1 MWKKMRPKSVVL
13 QSWKKLQ
20 VLEKKSFRK
29 KIFQHVCAYIIFK
42 TVCRNF
48 LKINASRDI
57 YVSVILKYRKMV
69 LHNKISNE
77 TWPIKNQENSVQHFV
92 ENYLTNHLAK
102 FLQDRIKPWRV
113 GALRV
118 FFFNWDSLHAR
129 LNSHYE
135 AWSYKKRSTK
145 KRLQDTENLFRKN
158 LQLKDVCSF
167 WT

>member
-1 MWKKMRPKSVVL
+1 MQKSIKLIFCGKKWGPNQWFCSREKSSKSL
-13 QSWKKLQ
+13 KKNLF
-20 VLEKKSFRK
+20 EK
-29 KIFQHVCAYIIFK
+29 KIFQHVCAYITFK

-118 FFFNWDSLHAR
+118 FFLIGIHSMQGWTATTRHGVTR
-129 LNSHYE
+129 KE
-135 AWSYKKRSTK
+135 AQKKDYKIQKICLERTYS
-145 KRLQDTENLFRKN
+145 
-158 LQLKDVCSF
+158 
-167 WT
+167 